1 MIRCLITSLGPERE
15 KQRENIR
22 YFDENLDKL
31 LADPLM
37 TMKHVIIHDRQI
49 VGVFDT
55 FDAAVSRASE
65 TLPEGEYIIQE
76 IVSDWEIV
84 SFLYP
89 AMAAV

>member
-1 MIRCLITSLGPERE
+1 MEDYFTE

-37 TMKHVIIHDRQI
+37 KMKHIIIHNQQI

-55 FDAAVSRASE
+55 FDAAVTCASQ
-65 TLPEGEYIIQE
+65 TLPDGEYIIQQV
-76 IVSDWEIV
+76 VSDREIV

-89 AMAAV
+89 TMAAV

>member
-1 MIRCLITSLGPERE
+1 VEDFMEDYFTE

-37 TMKHVIIHDRQI
+37 KMKHVIIHNRQI

-55 FDAAVSRASE
+55 FEAAVSRASQ
-65 TLPEGEYIIQE
+65 TLPDGEYIIQE
-76 IVSDWEIV
+76 IISDREIV
-84 SFLYP
+84 GFLYP

>member
-1 MIRCLITSLGPERE
+1 
-15 KQRENIR
+15 
-22 YFDENLDKL
+22 
-31 LADPLM
+31 
-37 TMKHVIIHDRQI
+37 MKHVIIHDRQI